1 MPGLLNRDDLV
12 DLFEELERELKK
24 KDVRGRIYVV
34 GGAAMA
40 LGFREARTTN
50 DLDVRIVAE
59 HDAVLDAVAAIA
71 RRREISEDW
80 LNERARVFMPER
92 DDAAAQTLF
101 DSPHLVVTGA
111 SAEFLLAMKLYAAR
125 GADWED
131 IDALCKKLDIR
142 TPEQAVDL
150 FGSVFPGRTVN
161 IHGMRILRT
170 LLAKS
175 SEMP

>member
-1 MPGLLNRDDLV
+1 MPGLLNREDLV
-12 DLFEELERELKK
+12 ALFEELERELKK
-24 KDVRGRIYVV
+24 KGVRGHIYVV

-50 DLDVRIVAE
+50 DIDTRIIAE
-59 HDAVLDAVAAIA
+59 HDAVLDAAATIA
-71 RRREISEDW
+71 RRRGISEDW
-80 LNERARVFMPER
+80 LNEKASVFMPEG
-92 DDAAAQTLF
+92 DDAAAQTMF

-131 IDALCKKLDIR
+131 IDTLCKKLGIA

-150 FGSVFPGRTVN
+150 FGIVFPGRTVN

-170 LLAKS
+170 LLAGPS
-175 SEMP
+175 DTP

>member
-1 MPGLLNRDDLV
+1 MPGLLNREELLA
-12 DLFEELERELKK
+12 LFEDLERELKK
-24 KDVRGRIYVV
+24 RSVRGHIYVV

-50 DLDVRIVAE
+50 DIDARIVSE

-71 RRREISEDW
+71 RRRGISEDW
-80 LNERARVFMPER
+80 LNDKARVFMPEG
-92 DDAAAQTLF
+92 DDTAAQTLF

-131 IDALCKKLDIR
+131 MDTLCKKLDIR
-142 TPEQAVDL
+142 TPDQAVEIYE
-150 FGSVFPGRTVN
+150 SVFPGRTVN
-161 IHGMRILRT
+161 IHGLRILRT
-170 LLAKS
+170 LLG
-175 SEMP
+175 PW